1 MFLIVF
7 LFHAAKHRPSSMEMI
22 LKMRASELVIGALT
36 VMHDQAEL
44 QLEGLKLLQL
54 ISKTSVGW
62 QQISD
67 VNAGWQT
74 ICQGTLKGDALIHKL
89 PGSFHNPGWSIG
101 DTPYLPQLERLK
113 LQATRNASTSL
124 QSGPKATWTPFS
136 LREFMGLS
144 LTGQKLRIN
153 VEFHDLYFEMLSTVD
168 MLPKLDEG
176 REEWFIRLRQY
187 EHENEVRIEEMVS
200 TIQEMRRRESVQAM
214 NSKNAKGG
222 DGRGTVKQVYVK
234 GELLTTDS
242 MQAKDIA
249 IDEALDGIV

>member
-1 MFLIVF
+1 
-7 LFHAAKHRPSSMEMI
+7 METI
-22 LKMRASELVIGALT
+22 LKMRASELIIGALI
-36 VMHDQAEL
+36 VMHDQAEI

-54 ISKTSVGW
+54 ISKTSKGW
-62 QQISD
+62 QQISEVD
-67 VNAGWQT
+67 AGWQT
-74 ICQGTLKGDALIHKL
+74 ICQGTVKGDALIHKL

-124 QSGPKATWTPFS
+124 QSGPKASWTPFS

-187 EHENEVRIEEMVS
+187 EHENEVRIEEMVA
-200 TIQEMRRRESVQAM
+200 TIQEMRRRESVQAI
-214 NSKNAKGG
+214 NSKNAKG
-222 DGRGTVKQVYVK
+222 DSRGTVKQVYVK
-234 GELLTTDS
+234 GELITTDS

-249 IDEALDGIV
+249 IDEALEGIV